1 MATQEQVK
9 AASDKVETS
18 LKSGSKDEF
27 SAAHQEV
34 FNILLEER
42 KNCSI
47 ANVKE
52 FNAQFKDE
60 NNKVAWLSN
69 MELVGVDEKDKDLRF
84 KDKSG
89 NYFDLDSS
97 GNKKAI
103 LGADE
108 NGNNGREFNLDE
120 SGKITSYDV
129 KKGDTVWSIAETIC
143 NERNKGTGKAPTPQE
158 IQAEST
164 KLQKANPELA
174 NPDKIAEGKTRIQVS
189 IETSNEINDK
199 RDKDSKSMT
208 EKSVQEVELNYK
220 LAKKALERFDDEN
233 RTIFDSGYDRMT
245 MDDIDA
251 ALKRD
256 DLTPE
261 DKQGLE
267 FLKKNYDQ
275 LASKDNSFYDEAI
288 YHEGL
293 DKWKAE
299 SLAKLKPVETEE
311 QPAPKKTPTPTPNPT
326 PNPTPTPTTTPT
338 PTKTPTPT
346 STSYTD

>member
-9 AASDKVETS
+9 ATSDKVETS
-18 LKSGSKDEF
+18 LKSGSKEEF

-34 FNILLEER
+34 FNILVEER

-52 FNAQFKDE
+52 FNTQFKDN
-60 NNKVAWLSN
+60 NNKVEWLSN
-69 MELVGVDEKDKDLRF
+69 MELVGADENDKDLRF
-84 KDKSG
+84 KDKNG
-89 NYFDLDSS
+89 NYFDVDST

-103 LGADE
+103 LGGDE
-108 NGNNGREFNLDE
+108 NGNNGREFTVDE
-120 SGKITSYDV
+120 KGNITAYNV
-129 KKGDTVWSIAETIC
+129 KKGDTVWDIAETIC
-143 NERNKGTGKAPTPQE
+143 NERNKGTDKIPTAQE
-158 IQAEST
+158 IQAESKRLVT
-164 KLQKANPELA
+164 A
-174 NPDKIAEGKTRIQVS
+174 NPDLADPNKIAEGKTIIKVS
-189 IETSNEINDK
+189 LETSTEFTERREK
-199 RDKDSKSMT
+199 VSKDMT
-208 EKSVQEVELNYK
+208 EKSVQEVEFNYK
-220 LAKKALERFDDEN
+220 LAKRALERFDDEN

-275 LASKDNSFYDEAI
+275 LASKDNNFYDEAI

-299 SLAKLKPVETEE
+299 SIE
-311 QPAPKKTPTPTPNPT
+311 QLNPKKITEKQNTNSVSPSPMPKPNNEPL
-326 PNPTPTPTTTPT
+326 PKVDKMPG
-338 PTKTPTPT
+338 
-346 STSYTD
+346 D